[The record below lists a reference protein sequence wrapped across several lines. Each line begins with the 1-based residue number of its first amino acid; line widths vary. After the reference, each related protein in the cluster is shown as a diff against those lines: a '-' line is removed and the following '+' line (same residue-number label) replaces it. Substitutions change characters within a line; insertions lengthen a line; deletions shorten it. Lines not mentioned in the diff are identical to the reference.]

1 MGIQLLDVGSD
12 TEQLS
17 ACHLSL
23 LLGVNSNDN
32 KIKSFL
38 KFARKILGAHA
49 AILTFSNEPYSWY
62 AGKHAFNAFSY
73 PLKPILLL
81 ILKGRLRLI
90 ACIAI
95 IIIFLSR

>member
-1 MGIQLLDVGSD
+1 MSIQLLDVGSD
-12 TEQLS
+12 TDQLS

-62 AGKHAFNAFSY
+62 AGKHAFNAF
-73 PLKPILLL
+73 
-81 ILKGRLRLI
+81 R
-90 ACIAI
+90 
-95 IIIFLSR
+95 

>member
-1 MGIQLLDVGSD
+1 MSIQLLDVGSD

-49 AILTFSNEPYSWY
+49 AILTY
-62 AGKHAFNAFSY
+62 FNV
-73 PLKPILLL
+73 
-81 ILKGRLRLI
+81 
-90 ACIAI
+90 
-95 IIIFLSR
+95 

>member
-1 MGIQLLDVGSD
+1 MGIQLLDIGSD

-49 AILTFSNEPYSWY
+49 AILTLAMNLIVGMRANTHSML
-62 AGKHAFNAFSY
+62 FSY
-73 PLKPILLL
+73 PLQPILLL

>member
-1 MGIQLLDVGSD
+1 MGIQLLDIGSD

-49 AILTFSNEPYSWY
+49 AILIVGMRANTHSML
-62 AGKHAFNAFSY
+62 FSY